1 MKIERLN
8 RLTDA
13 EFTGLSTTD
22 LFARLMSHKYK
33 VVARNPELL
42 EAFLNN
48 LESSL
53 ENPWYFLRTP
63 GVAAMSGVVYVSS
76 QVDAKE
82 VARLNENRDQ
92 NTPQPL
98 HQ

>member
-13 EFTGLSTTD
+13 EFSGLSTTE
-22 LFARLMSHKYK
+22 LFARLMSHKFK
-33 VVARNPELL
+33 VVARSPELL
-42 EAFLNN
+42 ETFLNT

-53 ENPWYFLRTP
+53 EDTWYFLRTP
-63 GVAAMSGVVYVSS
+63 GLAAMSGVVYVSS

-82 VARLNENRDQ
+82 VIRLNNENR
-92 NTPQPL
+92 NNSTS
-98 HQ
+98 